1 MKKLMTMRQALDD
14 PELFAHPKG
23 GLIGDSWKYWR
34 VLLIAVMGEALTDA
48 ERVLFKEVTGREREP
63 GEPVEEF
70 WAILGRRSGKSRAIA
85 VLAAYI
91 AACCDFTDILA
102 PGERGSLPIMSATT
116 WQAGKVHQYLNGMFT
131 EIPLL
136 AALVIGQTAD
146 TISLSTHVD
155 IECRPAS
162 WRTIRSGTYVAV
174 IGDEVA
180 FWRSEQSANPDSY
193 ILDAARPGLGTTGGQ
208 LFCITSPW
216 ARSGEAW
223 KAYEQHFGER
233 GDNEILVVRGPT
245 NLFNPLIS
253 EKVIARAYKRDP
265 IAAATEWGG
274 EFRSDLESYI
284 SIETLRQ
291 HVIPGR
297 IELPP
302 PANMQERFNERYAFI
317 DAAGGAGGGDA
328 MVLSIAHAE
337 VRDDGDYTIVLD
349 VIRER
354 SRFNPEEYVAELCQV
369 LHAYGVDR
377 VVGDAWGSQFVREQF
392 EKRNVKYQLVSEVD
406 DEWKSKSDLYRQ
418 LVPLLNS
425 PGRLELL
432 DNDKMVA
439 QFVGL
444 ERKTVRGSNRDSID
458 HMPGAHDD
466 SANAVAGALLL
477 AGKKF
482 TGGTVWDRFGDN
494 THKLAMAL
502 YGHF

>member
-1 MKKLMTMRQALDD
+1 MTMRQALDD
-14 PELFAHPKG
+14 PELFAHPRG

-34 VLLIAVMGEALTDA
+34 VILIAVMGEPLTPS
-48 ERVLFKEVTGREREP
+48 ERVLFTEVTGREREP
-63 GEPVEEF
+63 GEPCEEL
-70 WAILGRRSGKSRAIA
+70 WCILGRRSGKSRAIA

-91 AACCDFTDILA
+91 AACCDFTDVLA

-116 WQAGKVHQYLNGMFT
+116 WQAGKVHQYLNGLFT

-136 AALVIGQTAD
+136 HELVIGQTAD

-155 IECRPAS
+155 IETRPS
-162 WRTIRSGTYVAV
+162 NFRSIRGITAV
-174 IGDEVA
+174 GAIGDEIA
-180 FWRSEQSANPDSY
+180 FWRSDLSANPDSF
-193 ILDAARPGLGTTGGQ
+193 ILDALRPALATTHGQ

-216 ARSGEAW
+216 GRSGEAY
-223 KAYEQHFGER
+223 KAFDQHFGMK
-233 GDNEILVVRGPT
+233 GDPEILVVRGET
-245 NLFNPLIS
+245 RKFNPTIS
-253 EKVIARAYKRDP
+253 EKVIERAYRRDQ
-265 IAAATEWGG
+265 IAAATEYGG

-291 HVIPGR
+291 HVLPGR

-328 MVLSIAHAE
+328 MVLAIAHAE

-354 SRFNPEEYVAELCQV
+354 SRFNPEEYVAELCQL
-369 LHAYGVDR
+369 LHAYGVDS

-392 EKRNVKYQLVSEVD
+392 EKRNIKYQLVGEVD
-406 DEWKSKSDLYRQ
+406 EEWKSKSDLYRQ

-458 HMPGAHDD
+458 HAPNSHDD
-466 SANAVAGALLL
+466 TANAVAGALLL
-477 AGKKF
+477 AGKQYR
-482 TGGTVWDRFGDN
+482 TGTTWDRFGDN
-494 THKLAMAL
+494 VFSLNQRL
-502 YGHF
+502 YGFR